1 MTFLKLV
8 QQKLITF
15 LSFMQEGL
23 VLLLKLTQG
32 GLSGGCITGYYIRNN
47 LLPKFEKNYSN

>member
-32 GLSGGCITGYYIRNN
+32 GLSGGCITGYYRY
-47 LLPKFEKNYSN
+47 KK